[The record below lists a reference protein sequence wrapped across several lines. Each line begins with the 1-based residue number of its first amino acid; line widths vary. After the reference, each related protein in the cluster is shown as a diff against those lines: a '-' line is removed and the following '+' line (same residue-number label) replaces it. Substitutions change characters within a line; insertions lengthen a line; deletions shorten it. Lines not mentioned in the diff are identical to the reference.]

1 MDFDFGY
8 ELINEI
14 RQEVVQKTEFRNISE
29 EEMDT
34 QLLSIVEDVV
44 FEKTRH
50 QHLRISE
57 KKRLVETIFNSLR
70 RFDILEP
77 LLKDSSITEIMIN
90 GPKNIFVEKHGISQ
104 KSPLYFE
111 SSEQLEDLI
120 QRIVSKV
127 NRSVNEA
134 QPIVDAR
141 LPDGSRVNIVLKPVA
156 LNGPL
161 VTIRKFPENAVT
173 IDKLIDIGTI
183 TKEASEFLDILVKT
197 KYNLFICG
205 GTGSEKQLFS
215 MFFQISFLQMS
226 ESLQ

>member
-1 MDFDFGY
+1 
-8 ELINEI
+8 
-14 RQEVVQKTEFRNISE
+14 
-29 EEMDT
+29 MDT

-57 KKRLVETIFNSLR
+57 KKRLVEKIFNSFR

-120 QRIVSKV
+120 QRIVSK
-127 NRSVNEA
+127 
-134 QPIVDAR
+134 
-141 LPDGSRVNIVLKPVA
+141 
-156 LNGPL
+156 
-161 VTIRKFPENAVT
+161 
-173 IDKLIDIGTI
+173 
-183 TKEASEFLDILVKT
+183 SE
-197 KYNLFICG
+197 
-205 GTGSEKQLFS
+205 
-215 MFFQISFLQMS
+215 
-226 ESLQ
+226 